1 MESRRTAQE
10 LPARLELTPATYRHL
25 LKTAHRHASHL
36 IEAEDLLHETL
47 IAALNAGNRPCVEN
61 RAWLQGVMRNVAAT
75 KRRSAYR
82 RSRRENAA
90 SLFEPSDDGD
100 VPSAFLA
107 GLPRGQRIVA
117 LLALGGH
124 TRSEIRHLLRIS
136 DSSLRQRIAGL
147 RKRWRDAP
155 PDAAPLPG
163 KLLAGT
169 LAFGTIRQSLLPLT
183 GRNAAFLASH
193 DPDGH
198 LFAVSFSH
206 PKAHKPG
213 SCGNQEAEPTL

>member
-1 MESRRTAQE
+1 MNNKRTAQE
-10 LPARLELTPATYRHL
+10 RPARLELTPATYRHL

-36 IEAEDLLHETL
+36 IEAEDLVQETL
-47 IAALNAGNRPCVEN
+47 IAALTAGNRPCVES

-82 RSRRENAA
+82 RTKRENAA
-90 SLFEPSDDGD
+90 QFVVPSDDSEI
-100 VPSAFLA
+100 PTAFLA
-107 GLPRGQRIVA
+107 SLPRSQRIVA

-136 DSSLRQRIAGL
+136 DASLRQRIAGL
-147 RKRWRDAP
+147 RQRWRNAP

-169 LAFGTIRQSLLPLT
+169 LAFGTIRKSLLPLT
-183 GRNAAFLASH
+183 GRNSAFLASH
-193 DPDGH
+193 DPDGN
-198 LFAVSFSH
+198 LFAIGFSH
-206 PKAHKPG
+206 PEAHKPG
-213 SCGNQEAEPTL
+213 SCGNQEAEPKL